1 MKHAIEGMLGQYEQ
15 GRISRRELVAGLTA
29 LATAGPARGGTFQA
43 LGLNHIAVRV
53 ADVKR
58 SRDFYQKH
66 FGMPVL
72 TESASNCF
80 LGIGKDHFVTL
91 FQGQKGELD
100 HYCISID
107 RFAPDAVME
116 ELKRQ
121 GLRPNRPSGT
131 NRIYFPDPDGITV
144 QVSALNH
151 RP

>member
-1 MKHAIEGMLGQYEQ
+1 MKHAIEGLLGQYEQ
-15 GRISRRELVAGLTA
+15 GRINRRALVAGLAA
-29 LATAGPARGGTFQA
+29 LATAGPARGGAFQS

-72 TESASNCF
+72 TESGSNCF
-80 LGIGKDHFVTL
+80 LGIGKDHFLTL

-107 RFAPDAVME
+107 RFEPDAVMK

-144 QVSALNH
+144 QVSAVNH